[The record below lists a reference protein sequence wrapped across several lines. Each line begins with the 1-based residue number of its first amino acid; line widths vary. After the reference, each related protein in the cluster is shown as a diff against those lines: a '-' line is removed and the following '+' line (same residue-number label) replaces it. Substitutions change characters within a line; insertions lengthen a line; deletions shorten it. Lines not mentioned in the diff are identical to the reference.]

1 MGALSRVLKEDYKK
15 SMDLTT
21 NLMYIFFS
29 FSNFTQMH
37 GALTNYRVGAETMR
51 VIDLEVR
58 RHALR
63 MKEIQTMGRIAAL
76 QERGEEVPQDL
87 WELLQECNRRDKKK
101 KGKRKSK
108 ERSRRQEQSNAGDV
122 EGKRRSEGDD
132 NKTNNGE
139 NEGGDNKDK

>member
-1 MGALSRVLKEDYKK
+1 MIQNGLNGGPVPSFEEDYKK

-63 MKEIQTMGRIAAL
+63 MKKYK
-76 QERGEEVPQDL
+76 L
-87 WELLQECNRRDKKK
+87 W
-101 KGKRKSK
+101 
-108 ERSRRQEQSNAGDV
+108 V
-122 EGKRRSEGDD
+122 E
-132 NKTNNGE
+132 
-139 NEGGDNKDK
+139 